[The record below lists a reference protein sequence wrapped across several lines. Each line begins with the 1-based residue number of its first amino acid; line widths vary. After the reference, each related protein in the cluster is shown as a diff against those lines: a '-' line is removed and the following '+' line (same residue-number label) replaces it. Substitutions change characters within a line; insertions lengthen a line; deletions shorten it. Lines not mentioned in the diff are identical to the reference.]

1 MYPSSAEDRMRFG
14 NGNQTSLLP
23 LLSPFTIFAICG
35 LSHRGRLTHIGFAS
49 AKPAL
54 PLDIQKTK
62 DMESIENVLS
72 KLSLQAVKELFGFEA
87 PASAIQIQK
96 TDKKFEGD
104 LTLVV
109 FPFVKAARKSPEET
123 GKTIGAYL
131 QEHCADIIGFNTV
144 KGFLNLSIS
153 DAYWLKYLDTA
164 RREDPHKQ
172 PGEGKPIVIEYSSP
186 NTNKPLHLGH
196 IRNNLL
202 GWSVAEI
209 LKANGFNVKKV
220 NLVNDR
226 GIHICKS
233 MLAWLRWGDGETPQS
248 SGMKGDHLVGKY
260 YVIFSNHLKEE
271 TEKILSEN
279 PGMEK
284 EEAERRTPLM
294 QEAQQMLKKWEEGD
308 KEIRNLWEMMNNW
321 VYEGFD
327 ATYRRLGIDFDKIYY
342 ESNTYLLGKSMVQE
356 GLEKGV
362 LYKRED
368 GSVWADLRDEGLDEK
383 LLLRKDGTS
392 VYMTQDLG
400 TARLRQQEF
409 DAESLIYVVGNEQN
423 YHFDVLKRVL
433 RKLGYPWAE
442 KITHLSYGMV
452 ELPEGKMKSREGT
465 VVDADDLMDKMTQTA
480 KETSEE
486 IQKKKEENAAGQAAA
501 ANAQA
506 NAAILNEAERED
518 LYFRLGMGA
527 LKYFILKVDPVKN
540 MLFNPKESIDFN
552 GNTGPF
558 LQYTHARIC
567 SLLRKGGFQ
576 EGQLVDFNNDGLRIS
591 DKEKSLIQNLAS
603 YPAVLKQ
610 AGNTYSP
617 ALIANY
623 LYDLA
628 KDFNGFYQDTPVLRE
643 TDEKLKSFRL
653 ALVQY
658 TGLIL
663 KKGLYLLGISAPS
676 AM

>member
-1 MYPSSAEDRMRFG
+1 M
-14 NGNQTSLLP
+14 
-23 LLSPFTIFAICG
+23 
-35 LSHRGRLTHIGFAS
+35 THIGSAS

-172 PGEGKPIVIEYSSP
+172 AGDGKPIVIEYSSP

-308 KEIRNLWEMMNNW
+308 KEIRDLWEKMNNW

-576 EGQLVDFNNDGLRIS
+576 EGQLVEFNNDGLRIS